1 MVMPA
6 AIPVKFAPLIAG
18 RVPVRFAAGK
28 FVKLVA
34 DIAGNVPVKFAA
46 GKAVRFAPEPCKLL
60 KVPTPAVTLTPEA
73 STVKPAP
80 TTPFVPDNVNAIL
93 VSDYSYIYTIVSSL
107 PDGIVIVLPD
117 ATAIGPA
124 TMAFL
129 PALIE

>member
-1 MVMPA
+1 M
-6 AIPVKFAPLIAG
+6 PVKFAPLIAG
-18 RVPVRFAAGK
+18 RVPVIFAAGI
-28 FVKLVA
+28 LVQFAA
-34 DIAGNVPVKFAA
+34 DIVGNAPVNPAA
-46 GKAVRFAPEPCKLL
+46 GTLAPAPILL

-129 PALIE
+129 PALIV

>member
-1 MVMPA
+1 MCIRDRNP
-6 AIPVKFAPLIAG
+6 PVLENPE
-18 RVPVRFAAGK
+18 VHTPTMFAAGIC
-28 FVKLVA
+28 VRLAA
-34 DIAGNVPVKFAA
+34 DIAGNAPVNPAA
-46 GKAVRFAPEPCKLL
+46 GALRLPT
-60 KVPTPAVTLTPEA
+60 VPTPAVTLTPEA

-129 PALIE
+129 PALIV

>member
-1 MVMPA
+1 MHTPTIFA
-6 AIPVKFAPLIAG
+6 AGIDVKFA
-18 RVPVRFAAGK
+18 
-28 FVKLVA
+28 A
-34 DIAGNVPVKFAA
+34 DIAGNAPVNPAA
-46 GKAVRFAPEPCKLL
+46 GAAREP

-80 TTPFVPDNVNAIL
+80 TTPFVPDNVNARL
-93 VSDYSYIYTIVSSL
+93 VSDYSYIYTMVSSL